1 MVRDIVAA
9 EGEDVFVV
17 GPLASDEADVETFVF
32 EKALFDGGE
41 DGSFAG
47 EADVTDANFG
57 EAGGICGGIGGFV
70 TASEENGA

>member
-1 MVRDIVAA
+1 VGDIEAA
-9 EGEDVFVV
+9 EGEVVFVV
-17 GPLASDEADVETFVF
+17 GSLASDHFRLKTLLF

-41 DGSFAG
+41 DGGFAG